1 MKILVVDDEFFARK
15 AMVQMIQ
22 DWNAQ
27 VIVYEAENGREAM
40 EQLNFAM
47 PNLVLSDIRM
57 PILDGIELAAFIY
70 EHHPDTANIIIS
82 GYDDFKYA
90 QQAIRFKVEHYLL
103 KPVDKEHIWTLLEQY
118 RDKVVMSTEKR
129 LEDSFAALLYE
140 GAPRKSLPLDIEG
153 VDRYAI
159 AVLRMNANYKDHVK
173 QAVKRLLS
181 AAQLRAIIIG
191 DRRYADMIVMW
202 LYDSGGISPTTEWIG
217 EHRDCLKQM
226 IRNWSQSSDYSLS
239 VGMSSIHTDITGLAA
254 SYKEAK
260 SALLYRL
267 ISGENQVYDAA
278 FAGINRP
285 YNYVAM
291 DEWISCLYQKLMKG
305 QTTEAVDTMRHFM
318 TEAAQHHLSVN
329 VLHDMCAK
337 VTAMLNSV
345 IELMNTRNDAAEV
358 FLQPLDLHEYHSVG
372 GITEEFTQVIMKLGE
387 RLLLNRIKTD
397 MIEDIKNYMLHNYKQ
412 DILLEDLAK
421 NMYFTDPA
429 YLSRLFKKK
438 TGMGFSQFLLSVR
451 MLKARSMLENDTSLT
466 ISEVSSAVG
475 FNDYSYFIQ
484 MYKKSFG
491 ETPGK
496 YKSGNKQSD
505 A

>member
-22 DWNAQ
+22 DWNPH
-27 VIVYEAENGREAM
+27 VILYEAEDGREAM
-40 EQLNFAM
+40 ELLNKAK
-47 PNLVLSDIRM
+47 PILVLSDIRM
-57 PILDGIELAAFIY
+57 PFLDGIELAAFIY

-90 QQAIRFKVEHYLL
+90 QQAIRYKVEHYLL

-129 LEDSFAALLYE
+129 LEDCFAALLYE
-140 GAPRKSLPLDIEG
+140 GTPSKFIPLDIEV

-159 AVLRMNANYKDHVK
+159 AILRMNVNYKDDVK

-181 AAQLRAIIIG
+181 AAQLRAIIVG
-191 DRRYADMIVMW
+191 DRRYADMLVMW
-202 LYDSGGISPTTEWIG
+202 MYDSGGISLTAEWAG
-217 EHRDCLKQM
+217 KHREFFKQM
-226 IRNWSQSSDYSLS
+226 IRDSSQSSEYSLS
-239 VGMSSIHTDITGLAA
+239 VGLSSVHTHITELAA

-260 SALLYRL
+260 TALLYRL

-278 FAGINRP
+278 FACRNHP
-285 YNYVAM
+285 YNYAAI
-291 DEWISCLYQKLMKG
+291 DEWISCLHQKLLKG
-305 QTTEAVDTMRHFM
+305 QTVEAADTMRHFM
-318 TEAAQHHLSVN
+318 TEAAQHNLSVN

-345 IELMNTRNDAAEV
+345 IELMNTRNEAAEV
-358 FLQPLDLHEYHSVG
+358 FLQQIDLHEYHSVES
-372 GITEEFTQVIMKLGE
+372 IAEEFAQVIAKLGE
-387 RLLLNRIKTD
+387 RLLQGRVKTD
-397 MIEDIKNYMLHNYKQ
+397 MIEHIKNYMLHNYKQ

-451 MLKARSMLENDTSLT
+451 MLKAKSMLENDTTLT
-466 ISEVSSAVG
+466 IAEVASAVG

-496 YKSGNKQSD
+496 YKSGNKQPD